1 MRIVIAGGGEVGT
14 FLAELL
20 SKDKKDIVVID
31 TDEDKLQS
39 INANFDVL
47 TVCGSATSIKV
58 LEEAKVKGA
67 YIFIAAT
74 HFEHV
79 NIVAA
84 SLAKKIGARR
94 TIARVDNLEYI
105 MPKNKRH
112 FKNLGIDTL
121 INPDKLAVDE
131 IVGMIKQ
138 GASNEVF
145 EFSKDDLS
153 LFVTRLNENSQVVGK
168 ELVES
173 SKIHEGFEYRA
184 ILIVRDEKTFI
195 PRPSDVFQVND
206 IVYAVSSRKGL
217 DRLMKISGQEK
228 VRIGDVMIFGGSK
241 IGKLTAQKL
250 EQHFNVKLV
259 EKDKHRCMELSE
271 SLDKT
276 LIVNADARD
285 IQTLKQ
291 ENIEK
296 MDVFI
301 SVTDSSE
308 TNIFASMLA
317 KRLSV
322 PKTITEVENID
333 FIEISKDLKIEGI
346 INKKLIAASL
356 TTRYLI
362 DADILSIK
370 MLNTAEADIIEVIAR
385 QDSTITKKS
394 LAELNLPRDVI
405 IGGIIRNN
413 ESFIAR
419 GSTHIQPGDI
429 CVVLALSDSI
439 HTIEEYF

>member
-20 SKDKKDIVVID
+20 SKEKKDIVVID
-31 TDEDKLQS
+31 TDEDKLQYIS
-39 INANFDVL
+39 TNFDVL
-47 TVCGSATSIKV
+47 TINGSATSIKV

-67 YIFIAAT
+67 YIFIAAS
-74 HFEHV
+74 HYEHV

-105 MPKNKRH
+105 TPKNKRH

-131 IVGMIKQ
+131 IVGLIRQ
-138 GASNEVF
+138 GASNEIF
-145 EFSKDDLS
+145 EFSKGDLS
-153 LFVTRLNENSQVVGK
+153 LFVTRLNEKSVVIGK
-168 ELVES
+168 TLIEA
-173 SKIHEGFEYRA
+173 SKIYNDFEYRA
-184 ILIVRDEKTFI
+184 MLIVRGEQVFI
-195 PRPSDVFQVND
+195 PHPNDIFQVND

-228 VRIGDVMIFGGSK
+228 LKIKDVMIFGGSK
-241 IGKLTAQKL
+241 IGLLTAQKL
-250 EQHFNVKLV
+250 ESNFNVKLV
-259 EKDKHRCMELSE
+259 EKNKQRCMELSE
-271 SLDKT
+271 FLNKT
-276 LIVNADARD
+276 LIINADARD
-285 IQTLKQ
+285 IQALKH

-301 SVTDSSE
+301 SLTDSSE
-308 TNIFASMLA
+308 TNIFASILA
-317 KRLSV
+317 KRLGV
-322 PKTITEVENID
+322 PGTITEVENID
-333 FIEISKDLKIEGI
+333 FIEISKDLHIGGV

-370 MLNTAEADIIEVIAR
+370 MLNTVDADIIEVIAR
-385 QDSTITKKS
+385 QDAKITQKS
-394 LAELNLPRDVI
+394 LAELKLPDGI
-405 IGGIIRNN
+405 LIGGVIRNN

-429 CVVLALSDSI
+429 CVVLVLPEAI
-439 HTIEEYF
+439 YVIEEYF

>member
-31 TDEDKLQS
+31 TDEDKLQT

-105 MPKNKRH
+105 IPKNKRH

-145 EFSKDDLS
+145 EFSKGDLS

-195 PRPSDVFQVND
+195 PRPNDIFQVND

-217 DRLMKISGQEK
+217 DRLMRISGQEK

-241 IGKLTAQKL
+241 IGELTAQKL

-271 SLDKT
+271 NLDKT

-285 IQTLKQ
+285 VQTLKQ

-317 KRLSV
+317 KRLRV

-385 QDSTITKKS
+385 QDSTITKKT
-394 LAELNLPRDVI
+394 LAELNLPRDII

-419 GSTHIQPGDI
+419 GSTHIQAGDI
-429 CVVLALSDSI
+429 CVVLALPDSI
-439 HTIEEYF
+439 HTIEDYF

>member
-105 MPKNKRH
+105 IPKNRRH
-112 FKNLGIDTL
+112 FKSLGIDKL
-121 INPDKLAVDE
+121 INPDKLAVNE

-145 EFSKDDLS
+145 EFSKGDLS

-184 ILIVRDEKTFI
+184 ILIFRDEKTFI
-195 PRPSDVFQVND
+195 PRPNDVFQVND

-217 DRLMKISGQEK
+217 DRLMKISGQK
-228 VRIGDVMIFGGSK
+228 KMKIGDVMIFGGSK
-241 IGKLTAQKL
+241 IGELTAQKL

-259 EKDKHRCMELSE
+259 EKDKRRCVELSE
-271 SLDKT
+271 SLDDT

-285 IQTLKQ
+285 IHTLKQ
-291 ENIEK
+291 ENIAK

-317 KRLSV
+317 KRLGV

-385 QDSTITKKS
+385 QDSVITKKS
-394 LAELNLPRDVI
+394 LAELNLPRNVI

-429 CVVLALSDSI
+429 CVVLALPDSI

>member
-145 EFSKDDLS
+145 EFSKGDLS

>member
-20 SKDKKDIVVID
+20 SKEKKDIVVID
-31 TDEDKLQS
+31 TDEDKLQH
-39 INANFDVL
+39 INTNFDVL
-47 TVCGSATSIKV
+47 TVNGSATSIKV

-67 YIFIAAT
+67 HIFIAAT

-105 MPKNKRH
+105 TPKNKRH

-131 IVGMIKQ
+131 IVGLIKQ

-145 EFSKDDLS
+145 EFSKGDLS
-153 LFVTRLNENSQVVGK
+153 LFVTRLNEKSMVIGK
-168 ELVES
+168 ELVEA
-173 SKIHEGFEYRA
+173 SKIYGDFEYRA
-184 ILIVRDEKTFI
+184 ILIVRDEQTFI
-195 PRPSDVFQVND
+195 PSPGDVFQVND

-217 DRLMKISGQEK
+217 ERLMKISGQEK
-228 VRIGDVMIFGGSK
+228 VKIDDVMIFGGSK
-241 IGKLTAQKL
+241 IGALTAQKL
-250 EQHFNVKLV
+250 EHHFNVKLV

-271 SLDKT
+271 FLNKT
-276 LIVNADARD
+276 LIINVDARD
-285 IQTLKQ
+285 IQALKQ
-291 ENIEK
+291 ESIEK

-301 SVTDSSE
+301 SLTDSSE
-308 TNIFASMLA
+308 TNIFASILA
-317 KRLSV
+317 KRLGV
-322 PKTITEVENID
+322 LRTITEVENID

-370 MLNTAEADIIEVIAR
+370 MLNTVEADIIEVIAR
-385 QDSTITKKS
+385 QDAKITHKS
-394 LAELNLPRDVI
+394 LAELKLPDGII

-413 ESFIAR
+413 ESFIPV
-419 GSTHIQPGDI
+419 GSTKVQPGDI
-429 CVVLALSDSI
+429 CVVLALPKSLKFV
-439 HTIEEYF
+439 EEYF